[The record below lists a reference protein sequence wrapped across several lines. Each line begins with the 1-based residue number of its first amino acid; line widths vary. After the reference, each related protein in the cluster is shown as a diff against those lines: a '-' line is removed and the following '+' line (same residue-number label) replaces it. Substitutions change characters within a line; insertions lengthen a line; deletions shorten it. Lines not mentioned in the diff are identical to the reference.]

1 MYIVSVFLF
10 AAAANLDS
18 FVVGLSY
25 GVRRVHIQFRANLLI
40 AGIVMLGTFLSMVL
54 GAGLKGL
61 IPAEWGGRLGSGMI
75 LLLGAYCLVCFFV
88 RRGEG
93 EAGPEV
99 KLQYMEMCIRDRV
112 YPPFDAIAAQFIIIP
127 EEGAWNKG

>member
-75 LLLGAYCLVCFFV
+75 LLLGAYCLTLYFT
-88 RRGEG
+88 
-93 EAGPEV
+93 
-99 KLQYMEMCIRDRV
+99 LN
-112 YPPFDAIAAQFIIIP
+112 
-127 EEGAWNKG
+127 WNSL

>member
-54 GAGLKGL
+54 GAGLKG
-61 IPAEWGGRLGSGMI
+61 R
-75 LLLGAYCLVCFFV
+75 
-88 RRGEG
+88 RRGG
-93 EAGPEV
+93 GAGGKTPV
-99 KLQYMEMCIRDRV
+99 YGPAGDRRAGLCA
-112 YPPFDAIAAQFIIIP
+112 DGQ
-127 EEGAWNKG
+127 

>member
-75 LLLGAYCLVCFFV
+75 LLLGAYCLVCFFA

-93 EAGPEV
+93 
-99 KLQYMEMCIRDRV
+99 KLSLIH
-112 YPPFDAIAAQFIIIP
+112 I
-127 EEGAWNKG
+127 